1 MRDVFMQTQNDGQPM
16 LSGAR
21 VLVEFPR
28 PESYPGLSFMLVL
41 VVFGVPL
48 SLLCIAFFMRNKLI
62 HFLPIIYR
70 GFAVVSLPLLGFGAL
85 IGFLMP
91 VTWLVSE
98 HKDLHHNANMLLFWP
113 FDIILLVWAFALL
126 IKGRGWRLPVKGT
139 LFLRRYVLAHMIGTL
154 LMPVLRILGM
164 IEQDVNR
171 EIVWVLPPYLV
182 ILFLLWRVGTE
193 VKVEPSRKA

>member
-1 MRDVFMQTQNDGQPM
+1 
-16 LSGAR
+16 
-21 VLVEFPR
+21 
-28 PESYPGLSFMLVL
+28 
-41 VVFGVPL
+41 
-48 SLLCIAFFMRNKLI
+48 
-62 HFLPIIYR
+62 
-70 GFAVVSLPLLGFGAL
+70 
-85 IGFLMP
+85 
-91 VTWLVSE
+91 
-98 HKDLHHNANMLLFWP
+98 MLLFWP